1 MNTNDYWSMSI
12 SEELRIILSSYESY
26 CSLTPRRMRCPMYGG
41 TGGRRWRPRGIR
53 LGMPWLV
60 QTCLFV
66 LPYLNRERVTQ
77 HPPPLVGTLAID
89 TGAWAGRWSTQWRRD
104 LDPPLGTTVGP
115 QRPPVRILCLR
126 GESDNIQAT
135 WLTCLRCVATLA
147 QDSLSKVCS
156 NN

>member
-1 MNTNDYWSMSI
+1 MLFTHTTQDAVPHIWRHGRPPLATQGVQARYTLACTNI
-12 SEELRIILSSYESY
+12 F
-26 CSLTPRRMRCPMYGG
+26 
-41 TGGRRWRPRGIR
+41 
-53 LGMPWLV
+53 
-60 QTCLFV
+60 CLFCQCK
-66 LPYLNRERVTQ
+66 YRERVTQ
-77 HPPPLVGTLAID
+77 HPPPSVGTLASG

-104 LDPPLGTTVGP
+104 LEPPLGTTVGP

-156 NN
+156 NNQPVAPLQTAGWSC

>member
-1 MNTNDYWSMSI
+1 M
-12 SEELRIILSSYESY
+12 ESYE
-26 CSLTPRRMRCPMYGG
+26 LLFTHTTQDAVPHIWRH
-41 TGGRRWRPRGIR
+41 GRPPLATQGFQARYTLACTNI
-53 LGMPWLV
+53 L
-60 QTCLFV
+60 CLCCHCK
-66 LPYLNRERVTQ
+66 YRERVTQ
-77 HPPPLVGTLAID
+77 HPPPLVGTLASD

>member
-1 MNTNDYWSMSI
+1 MEARAAAVGD
-12 SEELRIILSSYESY
+12 
-26 CSLTPRRMRCPMYGG
+26 PGG
-41 TGGRRWRPRGIR
+41 SGSVY
-53 LGMPWLV
+53 LGLYKHV
-60 QTCLFV
+60 CLFCHSK
-66 LPYLNRERVTQ
+66 YRERVTQ
-77 HPPPLVGTLAID
+77 HPPPSVGTLASD

-115 QRPPVRILCLR
+115 LRPPVRILCLR
-126 GESDNIQAT
+126 GESENIQAT